1 MIFVSSSCIK
11 KDRIKDSILVL
22 VNEGFKN
29 IELSGG
35 TNFYEGYLED
45 LQEIQDKYSL
55 NYQLH
60 NYFPPP
66 KEHFMLNLSSLD
78 EDLYHKSIEHCM
90 TAISMCKKLRSR
102 KYAIH
107 AGFLIDFLPSEAG
120 KKISLKR
127 VNDKKN
133 AYRRFSSAWKLL
145 EDFADGEVDLYIEN
159 NVFSKSNKETY
170 KDNNPF
176 LFTDYIS
183 WTEFSNEV
191 KCNLLLDFAH
201 LKVSATS
208 LNLSFSS
215 EVDHL
220 FGLTDYFHISGN
232 DGFHDQNQS
241 IVIDKD
247 MITILDKYDWFNK
260 TITLEVYDGISS
272 LHQSFDLLNNKIN

>member
-11 KDRIKDSILVL
+11 KDRIKDSILSL

-35 TNFYEGYLED
+35 TNYYEGYLDD

-66 KEHFMLNLSSLD
+66 KEHFMLNLSSMN
-78 EDLYHKSIEHCM
+78 EDLYQKSIEHCM
-90 TAISMCKKLRSR
+90 IAISMCKKLRSK

-107 AGFLIDFLPSEAG
+107 AGFLIDFLPTEAG

-127 VNDKKN
+127 VNDRKN
-133 AYRRFSSAWKLL
+133 AYSRFSSAWKLL

-170 KDNNPF
+170 KNNNPF

-183 WTEFSNEV
+183 WIEFSKKVEC
-191 KCNLLLDFAH
+191 KLLLDFAH

-208 LNLSFSS
+208 LNLSFSL

-220 FGLTDYFHISGN
+220 VGLTDYFHISGN
-232 DGFHDQNQS
+232 DGLHDQNQS
-241 IVIDKD
+241 IVRDRD
-247 MITILDKYDWFNK
+247 MISVLDKYDWFKK
-260 TITLEVYDGISS
+260 TITLEVYDGINS
-272 LHQSFDLLNNKIN
+272 LHQSFDLLNKKIN

>member
-159 NVFSKSNKETY
+159 NVFSRSNKETY

-176 LFTDYIS
+176 LFTDYHS
-183 WTEFSNEV
+183 WKEFSNEV
-191 KCNLLLDFAH
+191 
-201 LKVSATS
+201 
-208 LNLSFSS
+208 
-215 EVDHL
+215 
-220 FGLTDYFHISGN
+220 
-232 DGFHDQNQS
+232 
-241 IVIDKD
+241 
-247 MITILDKYDWFNK
+247 
-260 TITLEVYDGISS
+260 
-272 LHQSFDLLNNKIN
+272 